1 MKNISQKIIAGV
13 FALGLLLTGFSA
25 NAQVNQTSAVLNA
38 SVNPGGM
45 QTTAWFEYG
54 TNPNLSTWTETQHE
68 SVGAYDYARTFSQT
82 VYNLQPYT
90 TYYFRVATNNGY
102 NTYRAQILSFTTGT
116 NSTNNQVTYSNTP
129 NTVNVT
135 RYVVNETKYIDR
147 VLAPQTVYTT
157 GTQPVYYQQ
166 PVSYQP
172 VSYQPVSYQ
181 YQPVAYQPTYQT
193 VAYQPATTNVV
204 YQPANQVVA
213 YQQPTYQPQ
222 ISATTYKP
230 TATTYTTQNAT
241 ALAATPVLGASF
253 LPNSVFGWLILIAL
267 IFAVVLVARRLARA

>member
-1 MKNISQKIIAGV
+1 MKNISKTIIASAIAFSV
-13 FALGLLLTGFSA
+13 LFAGSTA
-25 NAQVNQTSAVLNA
+25 HAQTATSAVLNA
-38 SVNPGGM
+38 SVNPGGT

-54 TNPNLSTWTETQHE
+54 TNPNLNTWTETQHE
-68 SVGAYDYARTFSQT
+68 SIGAYDYARTFSQT
-82 VYNLQPYT
+82 VYNLQPNT
-90 TYYFRVATNNGY
+90 MYYFRVATNNGY

-116 NSTNNQVTYSNTP
+116 NSTNNQVYSSTP
-129 NTVNVT
+129 STVNVT
-135 RYVVNETKYIDR
+135 RYVVNETKYVDR

-157 GTQPVYYQQ
+157 GTQPTYYQQ

-241 ALAATPVLGASF
+241 ALAAAPVFGASF
-253 LPNSVFGWLILIAL
+253 LPNSVFGWLVLIAL